1 MGTPPTAGGFSALL
15 EHAETCATRGD
26 IEQATLLYNQALDA
40 QPEDAYVLLQLSYMH
55 SLAGHYRLARDFA
68 LRAHA
73 TGTRIPKVLQEL
85 IARLRTF
92 NAVPAL
98 LECVNSMLPAS
109 RMPIPLLISTAAHLS
124 YANLPDRAIK
134 LLDEAKRA
142 DPDYPAT
149 LLARTQVLT
158 YLGRFREAEQD
169 AARALK
175 RAPEIAQ
182 GWWLQASLRKQQ
194 PTSHHV
200 NAIQTQ
206 LQRPNR
212 TAADIALLAFA
223 LHKELDDLGDAA
235 GAWEAL
241 MLGCRAK
248 RSTLRYDVAE
258 SRQLMQALAAFEPDE
273 APAVSNGTISTTPT
287 PIFIVGMHRSGT
299 TLLEQLLDGSP
310 NVRGIGELYDFTS
323 AMRYMTDHHCRGV
336 VDSTIVERAARVHL
350 IEAGQRYLQGI
361 AWRMNGEA
369 FFTDKLPSN
378 FLNIGF
384 IASALP
390 DAKILHM
397 VRDPVETCFSNLRE
411 LFSEANP
418 YSYDLQELAAYHR
431 QYRALMMH
439 WHQRFPG
446 RILDVDYARLVREPE
461 VVLREACDFC
471 GLTFDPAM
479 LELAGRQRGVVT
491 ASAVQVRNRIEARQ
505 MPKWAPYAD
514 FLAPLIQALGPQ
526 A

>member
-1 MGTPPTAGGFSALL
+1 MSKPSLTTDFAALL
-15 EHAETCATRGD
+15 KHAEICATRGD
-26 IEQATLLYNQALDA
+26 IEQAVQLYGQALDA
-40 QPEDAYVLLQLSYMH
+40 KPEDPYVLLQLSYMH
-55 SLAGHYRLARDFA
+55 SLAGRYRQAQDFA

-73 TGTRIPKVLQEL
+73 TGTRIPKVLHEL

-98 LECVNSMLPAS
+98 LECIERMLPAS
-109 RMPIPLLISTAAHLS
+109 RMPIPLLINTAAHLS
-124 YANLPDRAIK
+124 YVNLPDQAIK

-142 DPDYPAT
+142 DPDYPTT

-182 GWWLQASLRKQQ
+182 GWWLQAALRKQQ

-206 LQRPNR
+206 LRPNR
-212 TAADIALLAFA
+212 TAPDTALLAFA

-241 MLGCRAK
+241 MLGCTAK

-258 SRQLMQALAAFEPDE
+258 SHQLMQALAAFEPAE
-273 APAVSNGTISTTPT
+273 TPTASNGAISTTPT

-323 AMRYMTDHHCRGV
+323 AMRYTTDHHCRGV
-336 VDSTIVERAARVHL
+336 VDSIIVERAARVRL
-350 IEAGQRYLQGI
+350 AEAGQHYLKGI
-361 AWRMNGEA
+361 AWRMRGEA

-431 QYRALMMH
+431 QYRTLMAH
-439 WHQRFPG
+439 WHQRLPG
-446 RILDVDYARLVREPE
+446 RIMDVDYARLVREPE
-461 VVLREACDFC
+461 VVLREACAFC
-471 GLTFDPAM
+471 GLAFDPSM

-491 ASAVQVRNRIEARQ
+491 ASAVQVRNRIEVRQ
-505 MPKWAPYAD
+505 TPKWAPYAD
-514 FLAPLIQALGPQ
+514 FLAPLIQALEPK